1 LVTPNLISLNYS
13 EHTGLVIEW
22 VDSREE
28 IDKNQLIKR
37 GIWIYFILLI
47 FEGALRKWVLP
58 GLATPLLIVRDP
70 IALWLLFTA
79 SRKGLL
85 PSNIYMNAT
94 FFIGVVAFFTA
105 LFLGHGNL
113 AVAMFG
119 ARIMLIQFP
128 LIFVI
133 GRVFT
138 REDVEKIGTVLIY
151 ISIPMVL
158 LIALQFYSPQSAW
171 VNRGIGGDIG
181 GGGFVGGAMGFFRP
195 PGTFSFTNGV
205 TQFFSLDACFVFY
218 FWLVPKKINRIV
230 LIAATIG
237 MIASISLSI
246 SRSLLF
252 SIVVSALFALFAMFR
267 NPRLIGRGIVF
278 CALVFL
284 GLLILSQT
292 NFFKT
297 STEVFG
303 SRYEDASREEGGTKG
318 VLGGRYLGGL
328 TGAVLGSSNV
338 PFFGYGLGI
347 GTNAGAN
354 LLTGKKVFLISEGE
368 WGRVIGE
375 LGPLLGILFIFIR
388 VSLTIKLG
396 ILSFKK
402 LNSGVLLPWMLLS
415 YVALNIPQGQFAQP
429 THLGFAVFGGGLII
443 ASLNDVVSS

>member
-1 LVTPNLISLNYS
+1 MSLNYND
-13 EHTGLVIEW
+13 HKGLAFEW
-22 VDSREE
+22 VDTREK
-28 IDKNQLIKR
+28 IDKNRLIKR
-37 GIWIYFILLI
+37 GIWLYFFLLI

-70 IALWLLFTA
+70 VALWLLFAA

-94 FFIGVVAFFTA
+94 FLIGVVAFFTA
-105 LFLGHGNL
+105 IFLGHGNIG
-113 AVAMFG
+113 VALFG
-119 ARIMLIQFP
+119 ARIMVIQFP

-133 GRVFT
+133 GRVLN

-158 LIALQFYSPQSAW
+158 LIAVQFYSPQSAW

-181 GGGFVGGAMGFFRP
+181 GAGFAGGVMGFFRP

-205 TQFFSLDACFVFY
+205 SQFFSLVACFVFY
-218 FWLVPKKINRIV
+218 FWLVPNKINRII

-237 MIASISLSI
+237 LIASISLSI
-246 SRSLLF
+246 SRTLLF
-252 SIVVSALFALFAMFR
+252 SIIVSAVFALFTMFS

-278 CALVFL
+278 CAMAFL
-284 GLLILSQT
+284 AMGILSQT
-292 NFFKT
+292 KFFNT

-303 SRYEDASREEGGTKG
+303 SRFDAANKEEGGTKG
-318 VLGGRYLGGL
+318 VLGGRYLGSL

-338 PFFGYGLGI
+338 PFFGFGLGI

-354 LLTGKKVFLISEGE
+354 LLTGKTSFLIAESE
-368 WGRVIGE
+368 WARVIGE

-388 VSLTIKLG
+388 TALTVKLAVLSFRKMNSG
-396 ILSFKK
+396 ILLS
-402 LNSGVLLPWMLLS
+402 WMLLS
-415 YVALNIPQGQFAQP
+415 YVALNVPQGQWAQP
-429 THLGFAVFGGGLII
+429 TNLGFAIFGGGLII
-443 ASLNDVVSS
+443 AALTDTVLE